1 MSAPLI
7 TTATTTRTRSGTIR
21 PARAPV
27 LARTSSEPALAPAEE
42 APVLADDGDEG
53 VTVSDD
59 PLDCLSS
66 RFRENGAPV
75 ERCVRRRAG
84 TRPIPMPRAV
94 RKRVAEIATMDID
107 VGSDESDD
115 PLDCLSSRSRETEA
129 VVGRHVRRRV
139 GAKRMSRAVRA
150 REAEDAAIGVESDES
165 DEEPLSVARDGS
177 RRGL

>member
-1 MSAPLI
+1 ML
-7 TTATTTRTRSGTIR
+7 
-21 PARAPV
+21 V
-27 LARTSSEPALAPAEE
+27 RTSSEPALAPAEE

-84 TRPIPMPRAV
+84 TRPMPMPMSRAV
-94 RKRVAEIATMDID
+94 RKRVAEIAAMDID

-115 PLDCLSSRSRETEA
+115 PLDCLPSRSRETEA
-129 VVGRHVRRRV
+129 VVERHVRRRV

-177 RRGL
+177 RRGP